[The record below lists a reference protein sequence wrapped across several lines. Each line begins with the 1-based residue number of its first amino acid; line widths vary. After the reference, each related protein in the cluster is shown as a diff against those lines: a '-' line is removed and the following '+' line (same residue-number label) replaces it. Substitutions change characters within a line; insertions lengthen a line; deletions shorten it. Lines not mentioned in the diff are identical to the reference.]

1 MPLDFLSVLPLDLL
15 SGLQLDLLP
24 DLMLDLLVGIA
35 GIDAA
40 YENERVFVDVLGVRR
55 SGLEIHG
62 YYLRVMARKKLI
74 VVASSILV

>member
-55 SGLEIHG
+55 SGLEIQG
-62 YYLRVMARKKLI
+62 YYLLP
-74 VVASSILV
+74 SSWQERN